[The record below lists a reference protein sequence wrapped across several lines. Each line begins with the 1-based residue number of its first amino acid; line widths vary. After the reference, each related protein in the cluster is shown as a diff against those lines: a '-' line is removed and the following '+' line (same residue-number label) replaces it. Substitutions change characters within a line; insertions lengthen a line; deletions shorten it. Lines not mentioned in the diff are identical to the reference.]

1 MHALVI
7 LFLMGWG
14 FQLKPWPR
22 STSNLHIS
30 LLPLPFCL
38 FFVLTSYQ
46 TYYIWWSRITQNI
59 MIWKIYSE
67 FKIDTSNMWT
77 KHKKFDLFL
86 LSSKLTTC
94 WLLLWNPMVEESQL
108 SVSVTTNGGK
118 RYLHGNFF
126 FFFCWVDICMVLH
139 QTKLDLNISLLFI
152 QHAMRNRAHPFAYQY
167 ELYYISFVDQMVQI
181 PKTIVWWN
189 LRTRRALK
197 PEP

>member
-1 MHALVI
+1 M
-7 LFLMGWG
+7 
-14 FQLKPWPR
+14 
-22 STSNLHIS
+22 
-30 LLPLPFCL
+30 
-38 FFVLTSYQ
+38 LTSYQ
-46 TYYIWWSRITQNI
+46 TYYIWWSRITQNV

-67 FKIDTSNMWT
+67 CKIDTSNMWT

>member
-1 MHALVI
+1 M
-7 LFLMGWG
+7 
-14 FQLKPWPR
+14 
-22 STSNLHIS
+22 
-30 LLPLPFCL
+30 
-38 FFVLTSYQ
+38 LTSYQ
-46 TYYIWWSRITQNI
+46 TYYIWWSRITQNV

-67 FKIDTSNMWT
+67 CKIDTSNMWT

-94 WLLLWNPMVEESQL
+94 WLLIWNPMVEESQL

-139 QTKLDLNISLLFI
+139 QTKLDFKYFLAIYPT
-152 QHAMRNRAHPFAYQY
+152 RNEESCTSFCLPIWVI
-167 ELYYISFVDQMVQI
+167 LYII
-181 PKTIVWWN
+181 RRPNGPNPKTIVWWN